1 METLI
6 IIAIIGIVL
15 FVLFRRSANK
25 SAEKFANR
33 PSVITNPSEDLFPN
47 QKYAIVGLF
56 ATIQGASPITAYD
69 EEINKMVQSTIF
81 SLGLSRSDVEHYLNV
96 SMKRDPEREFGR
108 IMDSLKEIRDKN
120 YIRGLYEK
128 CIKMARMTR
137 NEDTL
142 ALMHQLA
149 NELGIQ
155 PLRIEYPRPL
165 QERPEQQPQLKDF
178 YDDRKY
184 NEIARM
190 HEDFN
195 SYNEGLLY
203 NDTFRIEILNNP
215 PRSHYYVNF
224 IMDSIIENI
233 DPNRTMDLSDRI
245 LKLRQKYLELE
256 SNKNTYQRYILDR
269 LQSLDKYI
277 EIKIDERYKF
287 LEQNYSS
294 SLKKFIQEHGNYDK
308 FLIVK
313 HENEIKKLHK
323 ALTTTEMH

>member
-1 METLI
+1 
-6 IIAIIGIVL
+6 
-15 FVLFRRSANK
+15 
-25 SAEKFANR
+25 
-33 PSVITNPSEDLFPN
+33 
-47 QKYAIVGLF
+47 
-56 ATIQGASPITAYD
+56 
-69 EEINKMVQSTIF
+69 
-81 SLGLSRSDVEHYLNV
+81 
-96 SMKRDPEREFGR
+96 
-108 IMDSLKEIRDKN
+108 
-120 YIRGLYEK
+120 
-128 CIKMARMTR
+128 MARMTR

>member
-1 METLI
+1 MGILI
-6 IIAIIGIVL
+6 VIATVL
-15 FVLFRRSANK
+15 AVLSFLLHRSANK
-25 SAEKFANR
+25 SEEKFANR
-33 PSVITNPSEDLFPN
+33 PFVITNPAKDLFSH

-56 ATIQGASPITAYD
+56 ATIQGASPITACND
-69 EEINKMVQSTIF
+69 DINKMVQSTIF
-81 SLGLSRSDVEHYLNV
+81 SLGLSRADVEHYLSV
-96 SMKRDPEREFGR
+96 SMKRDPEREFSR
-108 IMDSLKEIRDKN
+108 IIDSLKEIRDKR
-120 YIRGLYEK
+120 YIHELYEK
-128 CIKMARMTR
+128 CMKIARMTGDK
-137 NEDTL
+137 DTL
-142 ALMHQLA
+142 VVMHQLA

-155 PLRIEYPRPL
+155 PLRIEYPRTL

-215 PRSHYYVNF
+215 QRSHYYVNF

-294 SLKKFIQEHGNYDK
+294 SLKKFIQEHGNYGK

-323 ALTTTEMH
+323 VLTTTEMH

>member
-1 METLI
+1 MGILI
-6 IIAIIGIVL
+6 VIAAVL
-15 FVLFRRSANK
+15 AVLSFFLHRSANK
-25 SAEKFANR
+25 AEQKFANR
-33 PSVITNPSEDLFPN
+33 PSVIKNPAEDLFPN

-56 ATIQGASPITAYD
+56 ATIQGASPITAFD
-69 EEINKMVQSTIF
+69 DDINKMVQSTIF
-81 SLGLSRSDVEHYLNV
+81 SLGLSRSDVEHYISV
-96 SMKRDPEREFGR
+96 SMKRDPEREFCR
-108 IMDSLKEIRDKN
+108 IIDSLKEIRDKN

-142 ALMHQLA
+142 ALMYQLA

-155 PLRIEYPRPL
+155 PLRIEYPRTL

-215 PRSHYYVNF
+215 QRSHYYVNF

-294 SLKKFIQEHGNYDK
+294 SLKKFIQEHGNYSK

-323 ALTTTEMH
+323 ALKTTEMH

>member
-1 METLI
+1 MGILI
-6 IIAIIGIVL
+6 VIAAVL
-15 FVLFRRSANK
+15 AVLSFLLYRSANK
-25 SAEKFANR
+25 SEEKFANR
-33 PSVITNPSEDLFPN
+33 PFVITNPAKDLFSH

-56 ATIQGASPITAYD
+56 ATIQGASPITACHD
-69 EEINKMVQSTIF
+69 DINKMVQSTIF
-81 SLGLSRSDVEHYLNV
+81 SLGLSKADVEHYLSV
-96 SMKRDPEREFGR
+96 SMKRDSEREFSR
-108 IMDSLKEIRDKN
+108 IIDSLKEIRDKR
-120 YIRGLYEK
+120 YIHELYEK
-128 CIKMARMTR
+128 CMKIARMTGDK
-137 NEDTL
+137 DTL
-142 ALMHQLA
+142 VVMHQLA
-149 NELGIQ
+149 NELGIPKQ
-155 PLRIEYPRPL
+155 QVEHPRTIKNNK
-165 QERPEQQPQLKDF
+165 QQPQLKDF

-215 PRSHYYVNF
+215 QRSHYYVNF
-224 IMDSIIENI
+224 IMDSIIESI

-245 LKLRQKYLELE
+245 LKSRQKYFELE

-294 SLKKFIQEHGNYDK
+294 SLKKFIQEHGNYGK

-323 ALTTTEMH
+323 VLTTTEMH